1 MENNQKDS
9 LKIKDIW
16 NSRKI
21 IWKLSK
27 NDFKK
32 RFAGSYLGKVW
43 AFIQPVVTVLM
54 YWIVFEKLM
63 PSKLEAVS
71 SGIDVPYVVYL
82 TAGLVPWFFFS
93 EGLASGTNALI
104 EYNYLVKKVVFNI
117 NILPII
123 KVLSASFTHIFF
135 AGVLVLLSLI
145 CRVPFSIYMLQI
157 IYYSICT
164 FAVSLALIYA
174 TSAVVI
180 FFKDLQQIISIG
192 LQLFMWA
199 TPIMW
204 NIAVL
209 EDKGILQT
217 IIKLNPICYIVCGY
231 RDAIYGQRWFWE
243 NGVYSLYF
251 WGLTIVL
258 FFIGTKIFNKLKVH
272 FADVM

>member
-1 MENNQKDS
+1 MNNNKDS
-9 LKIKDIW
+9 LKFRDLW
-16 NSRKI
+16 NSRKL

-63 PSKLEAVS
+63 PAKLDAVAG
-71 SGIDVPYVVYL
+71 GIEVPYVVYL

-93 EGLASGTNALI
+93 ESLGSGTSALI

-123 KVLSASFTHIFF
+123 KMLSASFTHIFF
-135 AGVLVLLSLI
+135 AGVLVVLSIVSGCAPSL
-145 CRVPFSIYMLQI
+145 YMLQI
-157 IYYSICT
+157 VYYSICT
-164 FAVSLALIYA
+164 FVFTLGIIYA

-180 FFKDLQQIISIG
+180 FFKDLQQMIAIG

-209 EDKGILQT
+209 EGKGVFRTL
-217 IIKLNPICYIVCGY
+217 IKLNPICYIVCGY
-231 RDAIYGQRWFWE
+231 RDAIYGQTWFWE
-243 NGVYSLYF
+243 HGLYSIYF
-251 WGLTIVL
+251 WAVTIVL
-258 FFIGTKIFNKLKVH
+258 FFIGTGIFNRLKVH